1 LTGFASRS
9 LACCVLL
16 LAQAGCST
24 QSLRDAGATQPDIAI
39 AGVAYFPQRE
49 HQCGPAA
56 LAGLLSA
63 AGVSV
68 SPDALAH
75 EVYIPGRKGSVQAE
89 MLAATRHH
97 ARLALLLEPE
107 LASLLQELEHGHAV
121 LVLQNFGLP
130 SLPLWH
136 YAVVVG
142 YDRER
147 DALLLGGANGRPRR
161 LAARRFLG
169 TWRRAGNWA
178 FIALRPGEL
187 PATASAAPYL
197 DAVAALEALGQR
209 EDAFI
214 SYRAAVGRWPAEPLA
229 WFALANNRLAAD
241 RNAEAEAAYR
251 EVLHVQADHLPARNN
266 LALLLA
272 RRGCIAEA
280 TAVLAPARASAGNG
294 PFAAQLA
301 DSWREIQ
308 ALGSAGT
315 PGADAAECRPQ

>member
-1 LTGFASRS
+1 LTGLIPRS

-24 QSLRDAGATQPDIAI
+24 QLLREAGADQPAAVITSTTF
-39 AGVAYFPQRE
+39 FPQRE

-56 LAGLLSA
+56 LATLLAA
-63 AGVSV
+63 AGASV

-75 EVYIPGRKGSVQAE
+75 EVYIPGRQGSVQAE
-89 MLAATRHH
+89 MLAATRRH
-97 ARLALLLEPE
+97 ARVALLLEPE
-107 LASLLQELEHGHAV
+107 LTPLLHELEHGHAV

-147 DALLLGGANGRPRR
+147 DALLLSGPSGRPER

-178 FIALRPGEL
+178 FMALRPGEL
-187 PATASAAPYL
+187 PATASAARYL
-197 DAVAALEALGQR
+197 DSVAAVEALGQR
-209 EDAFI
+209 EDAFT
-214 SYRAAVGRWPAEPLA
+214 SYQAAVGRWPAEPLA
-229 WFALANNRLAAD
+229 WFALANNRLAAGHD
-241 RNAEAEAAYR
+241 SEAEAAYR
-251 EVLHVQADHLPARNN
+251 EVLRVQADHLPARNN

-272 RRGCIAEA
+272 HRGCIAEA
-280 TAVLAPARASAGNG
+280 IAVLAPARASAADG

-308 ALGSAGT
+308 ALAMAGT
-315 PGADAAECRPQ
+315 PCRME